1 MKITYD
7 KEADA
12 MYLDIAR
19 GKIKKT
25 LAVNSRVIIDVG
37 EKGKII
43 GIELLFV
50 SEKMSKKSLHS
61 NLINMP
67 ITAR

>member
-12 MYLDIAR
+12 MYLGIAR
-19 GKIKKT
+19 GKVKKT
-25 LAVNSRVIIDVG
+25 LPVNSRVIVDIG

-43 GIELLFV
+43 GVELLFV
-50 SEKMSKKSLHS
+50 SEKMSKK
-61 NLINMP
+61 NLLPASFGLGIY
-67 ITAR
+67 

>member
-12 MYLDIAR
+12 MYLNISR
-19 GKIKKT
+19 GKVKKT
-25 LAVNSRVIIDVG
+25 VEVNPRVIVDIG
-37 EKGKII
+37 EKGKVI

-50 SEKMSKKSLHS
+50 SQKMPKESLHPD
-61 NLINMP
+61 LVGLP
-67 ITAR
+67 G